1 MHKFFVSQ
9 DNIDHNIAVIEGEE
23 VKHIYKVLR
32 LKEGEKVNI
41 NNCQGEEFLGEIL
54 DVNKNNVQVK
64 LLEKLEINNESPIE
78 VYLYQGF
85 PKGPKMDII
94 SQKCTELGVREI
106 TPVVTKR
113 VLSSLG
119 EINKDTKKLDRWN
132 KIAFEACKQSK
143 RTIIP
148 IINDVIYFQ
157 ELINQLKDM
166 DLVVVPYENA
176 EGYGIKQMINS
187 LKKEVKR
194 VGIVIGPEGGFE
206 ESEIALLKD
215 IDANI
220 ITLGS
225 RILRTETAGFLCLG
239 LIMYE
244 LGDLGGKF

>member
-9 DNIDHNIAVIEGEE
+9 DNIESDIAFIEGED

-32 LKEGEKVNI
+32 LEEGEKVNI
-41 NNCQGEEFLGEIL
+41 NNCQGEEYIGEIV
-54 DVNKNNVQVK
+54 DINKSSVQVK

-85 PKGPKMDII
+85 PKGPKMDLI
-94 SQKCTELGVREI
+94 SQKCTELGIKEI
-106 TPVVTKR
+106 TPVITKR

-119 EINKDTKKLDRWN
+119 EINRDTKKIDRWN

-143 RTIIP
+143 RTNVP
-148 IINDVIYFQ
+148 VINDVIDFK

-166 DLVVVPYENA
+166 DLVVAPYENA
-176 EGYGIKQMINS
+176 EGYGIRQMVNS
-187 LKKEVKR
+187 LKKEVKT

-206 ESEIALLKD
+206 EEEITSLKT
-215 IDANI
+215 IGANI
-220 ITLGS
+220 ITLGP
-225 RILRTETAGFLCLG
+225 RILRTETAGFVCLS